1 MWDCYAFY
9 DEQGQLRTYLELEFD
24 STIDYARLENSYLDS
39 TDTDQSYGAISPWNS
54 SLSGRE
60 QLDSIDVGI
69 CTGNHRNEKGEALL
83 WQNSAISAAP
93 R

>member
-24 STIDYARLENSYLDS
+24 STIDYARLENSYLQS
-39 TDTDQSYGAISPWNS
+39 TDSDQSSGAIS
-54 SLSGRE
+54 
-60 QLDSIDVGI
+60 LDSSIRTGVGFLSTSGTCI
-69 CTGNHRNEKGEALL
+69 GNHRNEKGEALL